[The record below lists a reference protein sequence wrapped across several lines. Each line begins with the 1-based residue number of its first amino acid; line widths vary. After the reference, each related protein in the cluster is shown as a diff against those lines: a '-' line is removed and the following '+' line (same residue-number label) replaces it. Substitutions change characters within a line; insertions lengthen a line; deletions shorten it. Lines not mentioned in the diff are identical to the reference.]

1 MTRLPGIARILE
13 TSRSMRILLTT
24 VVTMGVT
31 GDAHVVVAAEIG
43 GGAQAALAAVV
54 SIETLDADGQ
64 LVGVGSGF
72 FIHPDVITV
81 PAHALRG
88 ATKGMARVIGAPESL
103 RFIGITAL
111 DPELDLALV
120 KVAGICSLAL
130 PVWGGGTPSPG
141 TLVQVFVR
149 ATGNQGGL
157 IGSRIAFENGA
168 TELIMTKPVAPAG
181 AGAPVFDDSGV
192 VVGTLRPGF
201 AEDKAR
207 NQMVTADQLRGL
219 VARESTPAPLHSSR
233 GTFAPKEWTV
243 DSRPLAS
250 EAVQAANFH
259 WFPETDATDKHRKYR
274 FDLLNRLQFAI
285 RNVRFLIVFH
295 AEDGSVF
302 YSDAGQFQ
310 GRLAGAT
317 DTDSGSPLPNSVSVI
332 RTVPETAGAFASVE
346 SRVEMRIVD
355 FQIDGVLFR

>member
-1 MTRLPGIARILE
+1 MSSSPGISRIPDA
-13 TSRSMRILLTT
+13 SRSSRVLLTAI
-24 VVTMGVT
+24 VTMVVT
-31 GDAHVVVAAEIG
+31 GDSLVVVAAETG

-54 SIETLDADGQ
+54 SIETRDAGGQ

-88 ATKGMARVIGAPESL
+88 ATRGLARVIGAPESL

-130 PVWGGGTPSPG
+130 PVSGGGAPPPG
-141 TLVQVFVR
+141 AFVQVFAR

-157 IGSRIAFENGA
+157 VGSRITFENGA
-168 TELIMTKPVAPAG
+168 TELIMTKPLSPSS

-201 AEDKAR
+201 AENIAR
-207 NQMVTADQLRGL
+207 NLMVTADQLRGL
-219 VARESTPAPLHSSR
+219 VARESTPAPLHASR
-233 GTFAPKEWTV
+233 GTSAAKEWTV
-243 DSRPLAS
+243 DSRSLAS
-250 EAVQAANFH
+250 EAVQAGNFH
-259 WFPETDATDKHRKYR
+259 WLPETDATDKHRKYQ

-295 AEDGSVF
+295 AEDGSAL

-310 GRLAGAT
+310 GRLAGAA

-332 RTVPETAGAFASVE
+332 RAVPETVDAFASVA
-346 SRVEMRIVD
+346 SRVELRIVD
-355 FQIDGVLFR
+355 FQIDGVSFR